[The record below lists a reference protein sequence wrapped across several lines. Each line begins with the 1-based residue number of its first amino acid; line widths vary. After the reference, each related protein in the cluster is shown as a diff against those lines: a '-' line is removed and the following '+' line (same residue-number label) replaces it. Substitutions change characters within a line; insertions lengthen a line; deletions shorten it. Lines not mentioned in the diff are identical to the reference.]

1 MSNRREFIKTI
12 GKAGALAFTGSLL
25 PACNWFEEKAKSR
38 FKISLAEW
46 SLHESIFSKKIS
58 NLDFP
63 RIAKKEYG
71 IDGVEYVTQFFQDK
85 AKDRKYINELLKIS
99 SNEGVTNVLIM
110 VDAEG
115 NLASTDKKERDLAVE
130 NHYKWVDA
138 AKILGCHSV
147 RVNLHGECKNDYE
160 WMVSS
165 IESMNVLAEYG
176 KQIGINVI
184 VENHGQHSSKGNLL
198 AKVMKEVNNPYCGT
212 LPDLGNFCVKRR
224 DGDLWVSP
232 CIEEYDKYLGVE
244 EMLPYAKGIS
254 AKTFAFDT
262 NGNEATIDYIR
273 MFDLINKSNYS
284 GYIGIEYEGGT
295 VSEDEGIKLT
305 KALITNSIAGLK
317 KQEK

>member
-25 PACNWFEEKAKSR
+25 PACNWVEDKTKSR

-46 SLHESIFSKKIS
+46 SLHESLFSKKIS

-63 RIAKKEYG
+63 KIAKNKYG
-71 IDGVEYVTQFFQDK
+71 VDGVEYVTQFFQNK
-85 AKDRKYINELLKIS
+85 ANDRNYLNELLKIS
-99 SNEGVTNVLIM
+99 KSEGVNNVLIM
-110 VDAEG
+110 VDEEG
-115 NLASTDKKERDLAVE
+115 NLASSDQKERERAVE

-138 AKILGCHSV
+138 AKTLECHSV

-176 KQIGINVI
+176 KQIDINVI

-212 LPDLGNFCVKRR
+212 LPDLGNFCVQRR

-232 CIEEYDKYLGVE
+232 CIEEYDKYKGVE

-262 NGNEATIDYIR
+262 NGNEASIDYSR
-273 MFDLINKSNYS
+273 MFELINKSNYS
-284 GYIGIEYEGGT
+284 GYIGIEYEGGS
-295 VSEDEGIKLT
+295 VSEDDGIKLT
-305 KALITNSIAGLK
+305 KTLIKNSIDGLN
-317 KQEK
+317 KQLK